1 MPRRID
7 MTATLREGFSTT
19 PNGARHPVPEDAE
32 GLAQL
37 LLDAY
42 AGTIDAEEETFDE
55 ALAEIGRTTSGE
67 YGPYM
72 PEHSLVVQRDGRIV
86 AATLVTGWQGRP
98 FIAYSMTAP
107 DYQRCGLARHS
118 IVNVMAS
125 LHHAGHEKLSLV
137 VTLANTHAHSLYE
150 SLGFVPGR

>member
-1 MPRRID
+1 
-7 MTATLREGFSTT
+7 MTATLREAVSTT
-19 PNGARHPVPEDAE
+19 LDGARHPVPEDAE
-32 GLAQL
+32 GLAQI

-42 AGTIDAEEETFDE
+42 AGTIDCEEEPLDE

-72 PEHSLVVQRDGRIV
+72 PEHSLVIHHDGRLV
-86 AATLVTGWQGRP
+86 AATLVTGWQDRP

-107 DYQRCGLARHS
+107 EYQRRGLAKHS
-118 IVNVMAS
+118 ILNVMSS
-125 LHHAGHEKLSLV
+125 LHQAGHEKLSLV
-137 VTLANTHAHSLYE
+137 VTLANTHAHRLYE